1 MPNNCLHAFDFS
13 EAAPVFV
20 KKLKDQKIR
29 DGDTV
34 ILTCSVEGQPRPQIT
49 WSRNGVEILDN
60 QVSQPPPPACGGM
73 RDVEV
78 MWSYKKPEFTKT
90 HEHVKYQS
98 SICLSAYL
106 SVCLLIWR
114 CDLGTVLDL
123 RKVCAFFKKCVLIC
137 GLVCLSWGDTV

>member
-78 MWSYKKPEFTKT
+78 MWSYKKNL
-90 HEHVKYQS
+90 S
-98 SICLSAYL
+98 SQ
-106 SVCLLIWR
+106 
-114 CDLGTVLDL
+114 
-123 RKVCAFFKKCVLIC
+123 KHMNM
-137 GLVCLSWGDTV
+137 

>member
-1 MPNNCLHAFDFS
+1 MPNNRLHVFDFS
-13 EAAPVFV
+13 EAAPVFL

-60 QVSQPPPPACGGM
+60 QVSQPPPPACGGL

-78 MWSYKKPEFTKT
+78 TWSYKNPEFTKT
-90 HEHVKYQS
+90 HEHVKYQP
-98 SICLSAYL
+98 SICLS
-106 SVCLLIWR
+106 VCLP
-114 CDLGTVLDL
+114 
-123 RKVCAFFKKCVLIC
+123 
-137 GLVCLSWGDTV
+137 VCLSLNLKT

>member
-1 MPNNCLHAFDFS
+1 MSYCIEQHIENKTVSTYLHLHEYVMLDDLSKLIQNPFLLLLFFMLHNHLHVFDFS

-73 RDVEV
+73 CDVEV
-78 MWSYKKPEFTKT
+78 TWSYKNPEFTKT
-90 HEHVKYQS
+90 HEHVKY
-98 SICLSAYL
+98 
-106 SVCLLIWR
+106 
-114 CDLGTVLDL
+114 
-123 RKVCAFFKKCVLIC
+123 
-137 GLVCLSWGDTV
+137 